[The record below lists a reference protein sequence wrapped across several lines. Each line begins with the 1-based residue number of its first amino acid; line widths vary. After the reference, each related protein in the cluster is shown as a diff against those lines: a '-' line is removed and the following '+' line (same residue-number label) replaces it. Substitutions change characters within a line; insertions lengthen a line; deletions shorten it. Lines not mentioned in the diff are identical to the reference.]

1 MLSLASSETCLA
13 FRPCA
18 LPEEAWLWPALVTG
32 TGGGRPG
39 RASRGHA
46 ARGAQTARAGPRP
59 HGSVTG
65 PRPFGLQF
73 GPRKTFG
80 FREVFLTR
88 ASGGWCVLRPDQ
100 GYGQSGMSQ
109 SREQGRWRRGRD
121 GPASGL
127 RPQPASQAAPEGP
140 GPVPPHPVIQ
150 SEGGSCKESGRWWQ
164 EGPRAGASFITCQC
178 GLGTWLDVSELLGLA
193 P

>member
-1 MLSLASSETCLA
+1 MASVGDRDRR
-13 FRPCA
+13 RPA
-18 LPEEAWLWPALVTG
+18 RKGFPRT
-32 TGGGRPG
+32 
-39 RASRGHA
+39 
-46 ARGAQTARAGPRP
+46 RGAWRSDHACWTQAPRLGNWGAGPRP

-127 RPQPASQAAPEGP
+127 RPQASASLPGRPRGP
-140 GPVPPHPVIQ
+140 RACPSHPVIQ

-178 GLGTWLDVSELLGLA
+178 GLGIWLDVSELLGLA